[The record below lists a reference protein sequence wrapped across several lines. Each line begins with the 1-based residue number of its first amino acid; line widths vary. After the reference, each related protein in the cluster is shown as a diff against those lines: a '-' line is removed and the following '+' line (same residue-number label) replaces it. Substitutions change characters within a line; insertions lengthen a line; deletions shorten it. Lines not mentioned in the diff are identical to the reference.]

1 MNAKQYRE
9 KFGKLGCE
17 ALAEAAGTSYAYV
30 YQIAI
35 GHRRPSVELAQRLVE
50 ASNGQLDLISLL
62 TQKTNAA

>member
-9 KFGKLGCE
+9 KFGKLGCQ
-17 ALAEAAGTSYAYV
+17 ALAEAAGTNYDYF

-50 ASNGQLDLISLL
+50 ASDGQLELIALL
-62 TQKTNAA
+62 TQKTEAA